1 MQFRPD
7 GGINEAEYHNPNGS
21 ISRYRHVYDETGR
34 LLTTEFR
41 LDDGPISKTIHHYD
55 ELGRLVRKT
64 DVKDNGAEHESEIYS
79 YDDGGRKT
87 KLQFVP
93 KLETPSA
100 CGMMYGVEGTE
111 LTYGAEGVV
120 TTITT
125 LYDDRDRSC
134 EALFHDENRAVILRV
149 ILTRDT
155 AGRLVREESRY
166 DQPPFRLAQA
176 LEKTPAEER
185 AAAAAVLSAAASR
198 RKIEARANLLA
209 ASGG

>member
-1 MQFRPD
+1 MMGSFEQWKLRGPVRTLRSELAEWDIGQEQWQAPCRSSVMQFRPD

-149 ILTRDT
+149 ILTR
-155 AGRLVREESRY
+155 
-166 DQPPFRLAQA
+166 
-176 LEKTPAEER
+176 
-185 AAAAAVLSAAASR
+185 
-198 RKIEARANLLA
+198 
-209 ASGG
+209 